1 MSDAATRA
9 EETSEGHSSS
19 AIGLM
24 VGAVGVCYGDIGTS
38 PLYTLK
44 EVFIGGYGV
53 QANHDGVLGVLSLI
67 FWSLVWVVSI
77 KYVIFVL
84 RADNQGE
91 GGVMAL
97 SALARRAAAPFGR
110 LQTFVVV
117 AGLIGAA
124 LFYGDSMITP
134 AISVLSAVEGLEIAF
149 DGLEHWTVPLA
160 LIVLIGLFL
169 IQKHGTARIGILF
182 GPVMVLWFG
191 ALAALGVYGVIQQ
204 PEVLQAMNPV
214 WAVRFFSSHPGI
226 GVAILGATVLA
237 LTGAEALYADMGHF
251 GRKPI
256 ARAWFLLVLPA
267 LVLNYFGQ
275 GATILSNAEAAR
287 NPFYLLAPG
296 WALLP
301 MVALS
306 TLATVIASQAV
317 ISGAF
322 SLTRQAIQLGYVPRM
337 TIQHTSSHEQGQI
350 YIGGVNWALMVGVV
364 LLVLGFESSASLA
377 AAYGVAV
384 TGTMLIT
391 TLLMGVV
398 IWRLWKWPLWLGVPF
413 FCVMLAVD
421 SLFFAANLPKVI
433 QGGAFP
439 VIAGI
444 VIFILMS
451 TWKRG
456 RQLLVEPSR
465 RGLAAA
471 LGVHFQH
478 ARAAAAPGPGDRGVP
493 DRAYRRGASRAAAQ
507 PVAQPGAARAGGAAH
522 RGQRRQPTGSAGSP
536 FRGRGLWRRVLP
548 GDPALRL
555 HGRAGH
561 PGGLAPV
568 PSQRTGLQPDAHH
581 LLPQPGDGDSIQ
593 AHRHG
598 ALARGA
604 VRLPAEER
612 QRQPALFQPAAQPGD
627 RAGNPGRDLIRSAAT
642 KRARL
647 GAFFCA
653 FLSAVAA
660 ASVPGCCRG

>member
-456 RQLLVEPSR
+456 RQLLVERLDEGSLPLSVFISSMR
-465 RGLAAA
+465 VQPPHRVQGTAVFLTARTDAVPHA
-471 LGVHFQH
+471 LLHNLLHNQVLHEQVVLLTVVNEDSLGF
-478 ARAAAAPGPGDRGVP
+478 
-493 DRAYRRGASRAAAQ
+493 
-507 PVAQPGAARAGGAAH
+507 
-522 RGQRRQPTGSAGSP
+522 AGSP

-555 HGRAGH
+555 HGRARH
-561 PGGLAPV
+561 PGCLAPV

-598 ALARGA
+598 ALARGV

-627 RAGNPGRDLIRSAAT
+627 RVGNPGRDLIRSAAK

>member
-1 MSDAATRA
+1 M
-9 EETSEGHSSS
+9 
-19 AIGLM
+19 
-24 VGAVGVCYGDIGTS
+24 
-38 PLYTLK
+38 
-44 EVFIGGYGV
+44 
-53 QANHDGVLGVLSLI
+53 
-67 FWSLVWVVSI
+67 
-77 KYVIFVL
+77 
-84 RADNQGE
+84 
-91 GGVMAL
+91 
-97 SALARRAAAPFGR
+97 
-110 LQTFVVV
+110 
-117 AGLIGAA
+117 
-124 LFYGDSMITP
+124 
-134 AISVLSAVEGLEIAF
+134 
-149 DGLEHWTVPLA
+149 
-160 LIVLIGLFL
+160 LIGLFL

-204 PEVLQAMNPV
+204 PEVLQAMNPGMGR
-214 WAVRFFSSHPGI
+214 AFLQLASGI

-251 GRKPI
+251 RSQADRPCLVPAGAAGAGAELLRPGRDHPFQ
-256 ARAWFLLVLPA
+256 RR
-267 LVLNYFGQ
+267 G
-275 GATILSNAEAAR
+275 GAQ
-287 NPFYLLAPG
+287 PFYLLAPG

-456 RQLLVEPSR
+456 RQLLVERLDEGSLPLSVFISSMR
-465 RGLAAA
+465 VQPPHRVQGTAVFLTARTDAVPHA
-471 LGVHFQH
+471 LLHNLLHNQVLHEQVVLLTVVNEDSPRVF
-478 ARAAAAPGPGDRGVP
+478 
-493 DRAYRRGASRAAAQ
+493 
-507 PVAQPGAARAGGAAH
+507 
-522 RGQRRQPTGSAGSP
+522 AGSP
-536 FRGRGLWRRVLP
+536 FRGRGLWRRILP

-627 RAGNPGRDLIRSAAT
+627 RVGNPGRDLIRSAAKKARPTGRVFLHVSQRRCGSIRTRVLSRLT
-642 KRARL
+642 K
-647 GAFFCA
+647 
-653 FLSAVAA
+653 
-660 ASVPGCCRG
+660 